1 MTPEDRRHAAQA
13 VLSIPFFTQLVDEIE
28 KTAVDGCVNAKY
40 DDHEARQA
48 HAAEARS
55 IRRIRSQL
63 VALSKDGD
71 TRGGR
76 TAPA

>member
-1 MTPEDRRHAAQA
+1 MTPDDKKHAAQA
-13 VLSIPFFTQLVDEIE
+13 VLSIPFFMQLVDDMERMS
-28 KTAVDGCVNAKY
+28 VDGCVNAKY

-48 HAAEARS
+48 FAAEARA

>member
-1 MTPEDRRHAAQA
+1 MTDEERKRAAQT
-13 VLSIPFFTQLVDEIE
+13 VLAIPFFTQMIDALE
-28 KTAVDGCVNAKY
+28 KTAVDACVFAKY

-48 HAAEARS
+48 HAAEARA

>member
-1 MTPEDRRHAAQA
+1 MNSEDRKYAAQT
-13 VLSIPFFTQLVDEIE
+13 VLAIPFFTQMIDELE
-28 KTAVDGCVNAKY
+28 KAAVDSCISAKY

-48 HAAEARS
+48 FAAEARA
-55 IRRIRSQL
+55 IRRIRSRL
-63 VALSKDGD
+63 VALSNEGD